1 MNRVGDDLLLQSL
14 ERQEDYIHTA
24 ADAIDVKAGLI
35 LAAAAV
41 LAVQPAVLLI
51 APNIPSL
58 AFIAQLVS
66 FVSLLLAVGFSHAV
80 LRVTEYESPGFDEEW
95 RDQQIAAAHEGSTEE
110 DVKKTILWGL
120 VNQAKD
126 RVAVGRV
133 RNDSKLSLLNLAR
146 HFTTASFALNFLIIT
161 AILLSRSF

>member
-35 LAAAAV
+35 LAAGAV

-51 APNIPSL
+51 APNIPAL
-58 AFIAQLVS
+58 AFIAQSAS
-66 FVSLLLAVGFSHAV
+66 FLLLLIAVGFSHAA
-80 LRVTEYESPGFDEEW
+80 LKVTEYESPGFDEEW
-95 RDQQIAAAHEGSTEE
+95 RDQQIAAALDGSTEE

-133 RNDSKLSLLNLAR
+133 RNDSKLKLLNIAR
-146 HFTTASFALNFLIIT
+146 QFTTASFVLNLLIIT
-161 AILLSRSF
+161 AILITRSF

>member
-35 LAAAAV
+35 LAAGAV

-51 APNIPSL
+51 VPHIPPA
-58 AFIAQLVS
+58 AFVAQMVS
-66 FVSLLLAVGFSHAV
+66 FVSLLLALFFSHLV

-95 RDQQIAAAHEGSTEE
+95 RDQQIAAAREGSTEE
-110 DVKKTILWGL
+110 DVKNTILWGL
-120 VNQAKD
+120 VNQAKE
-126 RVAVGRV
+126 RVIVGRV
-133 RNDSKLSLLNLAR
+133 RNDSKLSLLNWAR
-146 HFTTASFALNFLIIT
+146 HFTTASFVLNLLIIA